1 MQHINSHYDAQND
14 FNNKINNL
22 LNNEK
27 YSYLNK
33 NINFNKLVL
42 TEKQRL
48 LSLNPITTPK
58 KYLEFLITNMNIFIK
73 DLINEYNNKEK
84 REKLSI

>member
-1 MQHINSHYDAQND
+1 MQNINSHYDAQND

-22 LNNEK
+22 LNNENYK
-27 YSYLNK
+27 YLNK
-33 NINFNKLVL
+33 DINFTNLIL

-58 KYLEFLITNMNIFIK
+58 EYLEFLITNMNTFIK
-73 DLINEYNNKEK
+73 NLVNEHYNKEK
-84 REKLSI
+84 

>member
-1 MQHINSHYDAQND
+1 MQNINSHYDAQND

-84 REKLSI
+84 

>member
-1 MQHINSHYDAQND
+1 MQNINSHYDAQND

-22 LNNEK
+22 LNNENYK
-27 YSYLNK
+27 YLNK
-33 NINFNKLVL
+33 YINFNKLVL

-58 KYLEFLITNMNIFIK
+58 EYLEFLITNMNTFIK
-73 DLINEYNNKEK
+73 NLVNEHYNKEK
-84 REKLSI
+84 